1 MIVFSIKTKLNVFF
15 NKERYIQKVL
25 QQPIGDKFR
34 NLKKTVK
41 KFIHWE

>member
-15 NKERYIQKVL
+15 NKERYIQKIL
-25 QQPIGDKFR
+25 QQPIEDKSR

-41 KFIHWE
+41 KFIH

>member
-15 NKERYIQKVL
+15 NKERYTQKVL
-25 QQPIGDKFR
+25 QQPIGDKSR

-41 KFIHWE
+41 KFIH